1 MIERCGAIV
10 ELATKR
16 CYTKARDSYFAMTVT
31 DWFGGR
37 GPNPNPNPNPNPPRC
52 CPRCPNPDPNPDPD
66 P

>member
-31 DWFGGR
+31 DWLGGR
-37 GPNPNPNPNPNPPRC
+37 NPNPTPTPQPLTPNIPNTNPNPNPEP
-52 CPRCPNPDPNPDPD
+52 
-66 P
+66 